1 MKTKDFNNRNN
12 VEAFEIGV
20 DENLDIWDRD
30 SGYTFGES
38 KGWWATGY
46 YENWQPFKYVVHK

>member
-30 SGYTFGES
+30 SGYNPPRRKAKNLMTSITFRF
-38 KGWWATGY
+38 TFY
-46 YENWQPFKYVVHK
+46 I